1 METLRQH
8 ADLVSY
14 FEFVHAYAA
23 LRIFTKRGPYLLICA
38 LKHIIKKVHYVIFCI
53 SLFFLLLVLLLGL
66 LYHLHVLLGYS
77 EAVDFLN

>member
-14 FEFVHAYAA
+14 FELMHAYTA
-23 LRIFTKRGPYLLICA
+23 LRMFTKRGPYLLVCA
-38 LKHIIKKVHYVIFCI
+38 LKHIIKKVQNVLPCI

-66 LYHLHVLLGYS
+66 FYHLHILLGNS
-77 EAVDFLN
+77 EAVHLLD